1 MSKEMRERLVNAI
14 ESYNKR
20 HGVTEHLDVHE
31 VFDSLD
37 SMTDEEAQQV
47 VKERNRIPKNKA
59 RTIKARENN
68 NSGGAVKLTVLF
80 LFA

>member
-1 MSKEMRERLVNAI
+1 MSKEMREQLVNAI

-37 SMTDEEAQQV
+37 SMTDEEAQQHIWLLE
-47 VKERNRIPKNKA
+47 K
-59 RTIKARENN
+59 
-68 NSGGAVKLTVLF
+68 
-80 LFA
+80 